1 MIEKASTAHFA
12 SSGDPTL
19 DRRYGW
25 AEAAF
30 KEGDAQACVEILDQT
45 LAQAYHFTAAWH
57 LYGLAQE
64 ALGHRE
70 EAATAWRQC
79 LTLDPNDHFGARL
92 DLARIGAMPAEDA
105 TSENFS
111 GTLFDGYA
119 DRFDSHL
126 TQALHYNAPEL
137 IKATLARLS
146 NNAGR
151 ACRFDTVFDL
161 GCGTGLMGEAIRG
174 EAAFLAGC
182 DLSPRMIERARAKT
196 QPDGSPLYDKLAVAG
211 LTAFLASRPDASADL
226 LLAADVFVYLGEL
239 RPAFAQAARVLTRDG
254 FLVFTVQS
262 HAGEGVIVGQDRRFA
277 HAEVWVRQRLAE
289 TGLEIVSIE
298 AVSTRQD
305 RGIAVPGLLASVR
318 RASATSHRQGTAAGN
333 NFLPRA
339 I

>member
-1 MIEKASTAHFA
+1 MIEKASTAHSA

-30 KEGDAQACVEILDQT
+30 KERDAQACVEILDQT

-64 ALGHRE
+64 ALGHKE

-92 DLARIGAMPAEDA
+92 DLARIGAMAAEDA

-126 TQALHYNAPEL
+126 TQALHYNAPEQ
-137 IKATLARLS
+137 IKATLARFCE
-146 NNAGR
+146 NAGR
-151 ACRFDTVFDL
+151 AFRFDTVFDL
-161 GCGTGLMGEAIRG
+161 GCGTGLMGEAIRD

-182 DLSPRMIERARAKT
+182 DVSPRMIERARAKT
-196 QPDGSPLYDKLAVAG
+196 TARGGPLYDKLAVAG
-211 LTAFLASRPDASADL
+211 LTAFLASRSDASADL
-226 LLAADVFVYLGEL
+226 LLAADVFVYLGDL

-254 FLVFTVQS
+254 LLVFTVQS
-262 HAGEGVIVGQDRRFA
+262 HDGEGVVVGQDRRFA
-277 HAEVWVRQRLAE
+277 HAEAWLRQRLDEA
-289 TGLEIVSIE
+289 GLAII
-298 AVSTRQD
+298 ALDPVSTRQD
-305 RGIAVPGLLASVR
+305 RGEAVAGFLATVR
-318 RASATSHRQGTAAGN
+318 RAAPVPLRPSKAEGN
-333 NFLPRA
+333 NSPA
-339 I
+339 QGI

>member
-1 MIEKASTAHFA
+1 MIEKAPTAHSA

-19 DRRYGW
+19 DRRYDW

-64 ALGHRE
+64 ALGHKE

-137 IKATLARLS
+137 IKATLARLCE
-146 NNAGR
+146 NAGR
-151 ACRFDTVFDL
+151 AFRFDTVFDL
-161 GCGTGLMGEAIRG
+161 GCGTGLMGEAIRA
-174 EAAFLAGC
+174 EATFLAGC

-196 QPDGSPLYDKLAVAG
+196 QPNGSPLYDKLAVAG

-254 FLVFTVQS
+254 LLVFTVQS
-262 HAGEGVIVGQDRRFA
+262 HAGEGVVVGQDRRFA
-277 HAEVWVRQRLAE
+277 HAEGWLRQRLSE
-289 TGLEIVSIE
+289 TGLDIVLLE

-305 RGIAVPGLLASVR
+305 RGVAVPGLLTVVK
-318 RASATSHRQGTAAGN
+318 RAPSGAPRQGAADGN
-333 NFLPRA
+333 NAPPRA
-339 I
+339 L

>member
-1 MIEKASTAHFA
+1 MIEKASTAHSA

-64 ALGHRE
+64 ALGHKE

-92 DLARIGAMPAEDA
+92 DLARIGAMAAEDA

-137 IKATLARLS
+137 IKATLARLCD
-146 NNAGR
+146 NAGR
-151 ACRFDTVFDL
+151 VFRFDTVFDL

-182 DLSPRMIERARAKT
+182 DLAPRMIERARAKT
-196 QPDGSPLYDKLAVAG
+196 KPDGGPLYDKLAVAG
-211 LTAFLASRPDASADL
+211 LTAFLASRPDACADL

-239 RPAFAQAARVLTRDG
+239 RPALAQAARVMTRDG
-254 FLVFTVQS
+254 LLAFTVQS
-262 HAGEGVIVGQDRRFA
+262 HDGEGVVVGQDRRFA
-277 HAEVWVRQRLAE
+277 HAEEWLRQRLEE
-289 TGLEIVSIE
+289 TDLRIVALE

-305 RGIAVPGLLASVR
+305 RGVAVPGLLAVVQ
-318 RASATSHRQGTAAGN
+318 RAGFALRQGAAEGN
-333 NFLPRA
+333 NLPPRA
-339 I
+339 L